1 MTVAAHY
8 AVLRPQRPPPPPVVA
23 HHQPAA
29 GAPELS
35 ADAPARP
42 QPATATPPRRQP
54 RAAAKAGC
62 ANTYGASPRA
72 VADSKGGVCVSDGLD
87 ESGCCCETA
96 GHPCDRCAASGCC
109 DSYENFVA

>member
-1 MTVAAHY
+1 MGMTVAAHY

-42 QPATATPPRRQP
+42 QPATATPPP
-54 RAAAKAGC
+54 AGNF
-62 ANTYGASPRA
+62 AEPPAR
-72 VADSKGGVCVSDGLD
+72 VCSEAPLLD
-87 ESGCCCETA
+87 ETPGDEGGES
-96 GHPCDRCAASGCC
+96 
-109 DSYENFVA
+109 